1 MSMVA
6 CSLTQ
11 NSLAADYVAFGV
23 WLGLATGAPGSTA
36 TPANEA
42 TGGGYTRQST
52 VWSTPAQLTSSATS
66 SGTVQTLSV
75 AAATYTYMLLASA
88 STTGAANMI
97 DNSSITSI
105 ALSSSGTIV
114 LTPLFTLS

>member
-1 MSMVA
+1 MVA

-23 WLGLATGAPGSTA
+23 WLGLATGNPGATA

-52 VWSTPAQLTSSATS
+52 TWQTPTQLSSSATS
-66 SGTVQTLSV
+66 SGTAQTLSV
-75 AAATYTYMLLASA
+75 AANTYTYMLLASA
-88 STTGAANMI
+88 STVGTSNMI
-97 DNSSITSI
+97 DNASITSI
-105 ALSSSGTIV
+105 GLSASGTIV